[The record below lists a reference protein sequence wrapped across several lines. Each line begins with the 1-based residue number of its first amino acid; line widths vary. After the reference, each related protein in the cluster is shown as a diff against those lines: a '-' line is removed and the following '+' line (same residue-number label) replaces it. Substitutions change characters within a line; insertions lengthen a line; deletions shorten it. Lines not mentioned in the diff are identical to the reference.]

1 MSNAEQLLT
10 RLSSKINLGRSKIK
24 PYKGLIFL
32 CGGPTDVKSPLPLSI
47 RDFICR
53 ELAKDA
59 SIFERISI
67 AEDFK
72 AWNQDHVYKDLL
84 EFETH
89 LAELSSLIV
98 VVLESEGSIA
108 ELGLFSV
115 IEEFQK
121 KLLIFIDSS
130 HYKEDSFIKYGPISY
145 LENAHN
151 NMASC
156 HIWLKSAGPGI
167 KKSLDIAAAQ
177 SITPDLIEEI
187 HSRLERVSKESIFNG
202 NEWLHCA
209 LLICDVLNLMSAL
222 TIREIKDFLEKINI
236 HKAESEIRQIIFML
250 KLVGMITMEP
260 KGDQRFYVAIKS
272 DLFLNLHLEKIEFDL
287 DRFRS
292 DVLAEYSNSD
302 KKRFKVIQTVRAV
315 HGN

>member
-1 MSNAEQLLT
+1 MSNVEQLFT
-10 RLSSKINLGRSKIK
+10 RLGSEIDLGRSKIK
-24 PYKGLIFL
+24 PYEGFIFL
-32 CGGPTDVKSPLPLSI
+32 CGGPTDIQSPEPVSI
-47 RDFICR
+47 RDSICR

-59 SIFERISI
+59 KIYQRISI
-67 AEDFK
+67 AENFK
-72 AWNQDHVYKDLL
+72 SWNQDSVYKDLL
-84 EFETH
+84 EFEKH

-98 VVLESEGSIA
+98 VVLESAGSIA

-130 HYKEDSFIKYGPISY
+130 HYKEDSFIKYGPISF

-156 HIWLKSAGPGI
+156 HIWLKSVGSGA
-167 KKSLDIAAAQ
+167 KKSFDSDAAQ
-177 SITPDLIEEI
+177 SITSDLVEEI
-187 HSRLERVSKESIFNG
+187 HGRLKKVGKEMLFKKD
-202 NEWLHCA
+202 EWLHCA

-222 TIREIKDFLEKINI
+222 TIREIKDFLGKINI
-236 HKAESEIRQIIFML
+236 HKTESEIRQIIFML

-260 KGDQRFYVAIKS
+260 KGEQRFYVAIKN
-272 DLFLNLHLEKIEFDL
+272 DLFLSLQLASIEFDL

-292 DVLAEYSNSD
+292 DVLSAYSNGD
-302 KKRFKVIQTVRAV
+302 RKRFKVIQSVRAAN
-315 HGN
+315 GN